1 MVPSARVSDLAEQ
14 VRGVTY
20 GKDDASRT
28 PASGYLPILRAGNIT
43 DVGLVFD
50 DLVYVPAA
58 KVSAKQKIKQG
69 DIVIAASS
77 GSIDVVGKAAPALR
91 AFEGGFGAF
100 CKVIRPNDKVDAG
113 YLAQFF
119 KTPNYRRTIS
129 SLAAGANIN
138 NLKSEHLDDLLVPLP
153 ALPEQRRIAAILDQA
168 DALRAKRRETLAQLD
183 SLTQSIFI
191 EMFGDYRTACVPWPI
206 RPVEDIA
213 AEMTIGLVR
222 SAAEFGPDFEV
233 PYVRMNA
240 IGQRGEF
247 LPNLVMRTAVNE
259 SEFERYQLRPGDLL
273 FNTRNSREL
282 VGKTALFRES
292 GRYVFNNNLMRIR
305 FRDGVH
311 PEYVAAAFQTP
322 YIQQELA
329 SRKAGTTSVFAI
341 YARELKTVPV
351 PVPPLS
357 LQETFATRIQAVESL
372 KTTHRAATAELDALF
387 ASLQHRAFS
396 GGL

>member
-1 MVPSARVSDLAEQ
+1 MERYYEGGAIPWVKSGELREGRIVETEEH
-14 VRGVTY
+14 VT
-20 GKDDASRT
+20 DAALHETSVK
-28 PASGYLPILRAGNIT
+28 L
-43 DVGLVFD
+43 
-50 DLVYVPAA
+50 VPAGA
-58 KVSAKQKIKQG
+58 ILLAMYGATVGRLAILGVEATTNQAVCH
-69 DIVIAASS
+69 IVPDPKAADTRYLYRAIAAQVPAIIAM
-77 GSIDVVGKAAPALR
+77 GVGGAQPNISQSLVKDLR
-91 AFEGGFGAF
+91 
-100 CKVIRPNDKVDAG
+100 
-113 YLAQFF
+113 
-119 KTPNYRRTIS
+119 
-129 SLAAGANIN
+129 
-138 NLKSEHLDDLLVPLP
+138 VPLP
-153 ALPEQRRIAAILDQA
+153 PLPEQRRIAAILDQA
-168 DALRAKRRETLAQLD
+168 DALRAKRREALAQLD

-247 LPNLVMRTAVNE
+247 LPSLVMRTEVSE
-259 SEFERYQLRPGDLL
+259 GEFERYELRPGDLL

-372 KTTHRAATAELDALF
+372 KTTHRAAMAELDALF